1 MKLNELRPPDGAVR
15 VKKRLGRGPG
25 SGRGKTS
32 GKGHKGQRS
41 RTGGKHPWFEGGQM
55 PLQRRLPMRGFTNI
69 FGKQYSVVNLDTLN
83 RFPDGTVVTPKL
95 LKSVGIVKKLRDGVK
110 ILGDGELEKS
120 LTVKAH
126 HFSKA
131 ALDKIKSAGG
141 EAVAISGP
149 RS

>member
-1 MKLNELRPPDGAVR
+1 MRLNELRPPENSIR
-15 VKKRLGRGPG
+15 TRKRLGRGPG

-41 RTGGKHPWFEGGQM
+41 RSGGKHPWFEGGQM
-55 PLQRRLPMRGFTNI
+55 PLHRRLPIRGFTNV
-69 FGKQYSVVNLDTLN
+69 FRKQYAIVNLDRLN
-83 RFPDGTVVTPKL
+83 EFPDGSVVTPKL
-95 LKSVGIVKKLRDGVK
+95 LKSVGIIKKLKDGVK

-126 HFSKA
+126 RFSKS

-141 EAVAISGP
+141 EAVAIPDP

>member
-1 MKLNELRPPDGAVR
+1 MRLNELRPPEGSIR
-15 VKKRLGRGPG
+15 TKKRLGRGPG

-32 GKGHKGQRS
+32 GRGHKGQRS
-41 RTGGKHPWFEGGQM
+41 RSGGKRPWFEGGQM
-55 PLQRRLPMRGFTNI
+55 PLQRRLPIRGFTNI
-69 FGKQYSVVNLDTLN
+69 FRKQYAIVNLDRLN
-83 RFPDGTVVTPKL
+83 RFSDGTVVTPRL
-95 LKSVGIVKKLRDGVK
+95 LKSVGIVKKMGDGVK

-126 HFSKA
+126 RFSKS

-141 EAVAISGP
+141 EAVAISSP

>member
-1 MKLNELRPPDGAVR
+1 MNLDRLNE
-15 VKKRLGRGPG
+15 
-25 SGRGKTS
+25 
-32 GKGHKGQRS
+32 
-41 RTGGKHPWFEGGQM
+41 
-55 PLQRRLPMRGFTNI
+55 
-69 FGKQYSVVNLDTLN
+69 
-83 RFPDGTVVTPKL
+83 FPDGSVVTPKL

-126 HFSKA
+126 RFSKS

-141 EAVAISGP
+141 EAVAISDR